1 MDDSELLIELHR
13 RIDKDNFLVFNEE
26 TNEFLAGSDL
36 KLSLNGSKL
45 QITLDKKEIQR
56 TRNRMLRVIVLNLDE
71 IAAPDKE

>member
-13 RIDKDNFLVFNEE
+13 RIDKDALLVFNEE

-45 QITLDKKEIQR
+45 QITLNKKEILR
-56 TRNRMLRVIVLNLDE
+56 TRNRLLRVIVLDLE
-71 IAAPDKE
+71 AP